1 MKYKIGDLVEV
12 KETTDKDPNGIS
24 IQTLEESYIGKVGVV
39 VSLVKYSGA
48 GYYHVLIEGEE
59 VELYEKEMRL
69 V

>member
-1 MKYKIGDLVEV
+1 MKYKIGDLVEI

-24 IQTLEESYIGKVGVV
+24 IQTLEQSYIGKVGVV
-39 VSLVKYSGA
+39 VSLVKYSGV